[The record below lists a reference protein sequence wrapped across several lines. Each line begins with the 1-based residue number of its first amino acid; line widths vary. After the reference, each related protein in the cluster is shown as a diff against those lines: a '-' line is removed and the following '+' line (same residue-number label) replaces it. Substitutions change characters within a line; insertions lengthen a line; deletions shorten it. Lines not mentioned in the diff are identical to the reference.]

1 MPIGYF
7 ARISE
12 LGGGTVE
19 SNFPLKDA
27 GLTAVVG
34 LGIGSAQTGRYRHLR
49 REPST
54 EESHGEDQK
63 SSKKRN
69 ARATDLSVKRK
80 KAGDVKGGWL
90 MAAMAAAAIRRE
102 ISLEK
107 QKVDDDQSQVQF
119 QIQ

>member
-1 MPIGYF
+1 M
-7 ARISE
+7 AR
-12 LGGGTVE
+12 T
-19 SNFPLKDA
+19 
-27 GLTAVVG
+27 T
-34 LGIGSAQTGRYRHLR
+34 
-49 REPST
+49 
-54 EESHGEDQK
+54 K

-80 KAGDVKGGWL
+80 KAGDVKGGWP
-90 MAAMAAAAIRRE
+90 MAAVAAAAIRRE